1 MIGIVVVSHS
11 RPLARAA
18 VALAAEMVQGSDAP
32 AIAIAAGLDDDTLG
46 TDAQAVSAAI
56 HGVAS
61 PDGVLV
67 LLDLGSAVLSAE
79 LALELLDPPPAG
91 PVRLSA
97 APLVEG
103 LVAAVVAAAGGASLE
118 SVATEAERG
127 LAAKQ
132 ASLGASTPRAAT
144 DTDAEPAPQ
153 VDVAAHGDDEAAE
166 AHSVKLRVTN
176 SHGLHARP
184 AARVVAL
191 ARSFDARVTLTN
203 LDTGRGPADA
213 TSLSQVAVLD
223 ARSGHRLRASAT
235 GPDAAAVLA
244 ALRDLADRG
253 FGDEAAGGDATP
265 VDDAPPDE
273 APRPDGGGLD
283 IAIGPAMRPASPLD
297 LESYDAGEPGVELR
311 RSRDAVAAVTASLVE
326 LRRRTAAEVG
336 EDQAAIFDAHLALL
350 DDPAVVRQ
358 VEAAV
363 ADGASAPRAWTRILS
378 ELADSFEGLGDAYL
392 RGRAADVRAVLDACL
407 RALLGE
413 QEPALAGAGVLVVPE
428 LDPATAVSLDA
439 TAVAGVVTVRG
450 GDTGHGVLVARS
462 RGIPVLT
469 DAGAAL
475 QGVTTGTPIAFDAAT
490 RVLVIDPDEEQ
501 LAGFRSRLEDSRR
514 SRVQA
519 LERAT
524 EPATTLDGVTVPV
537 LANVASVAE
546 ARLAR
551 ASGADGAGLVRTE
564 VLFAGSR
571 TPPSAREQYDAF
583 RSIAEAL
590 DGRPV
595 TIRTWDVGGDKPL
608 PFLPLDS
615 EANPFLGQRG
625 LRVFRSRPE
634 LLVEQLVAVC
644 RLAAHAP
651 VHLMFPMVTTREEVL
666 WARERLE
673 EAAARTGGLPSSL
686 RVGIMV
692 EVPAAALLVDL
703 LGEGLHF
710 VSIGTNDL
718 TQYTTA
724 ADRSNGA
731 VAELSDAFSPAV
743 LTLVDTVSRRRPGG
757 LRVAVCGDLASSPLG
772 AALLVGLGVDEL
784 SAAPVRVPE
793 IKSLLRRSTV
803 ADLRALAR
811 QALRSDS
818 GPAVRRLLQGALGG
832 SRVPPQPSSR

>member
-11 RPLARAA
+11 RQLARAA
-18 VALAAEMVQGSDAP
+18 VALATEMVHGDGP
-32 AIAIAAGLDDDTLG
+32 AIAIAAGLDDDTFG
-46 TDAQAVSAAI
+46 TDAQAVASAI
-56 HGVAS
+56 RDVAS

-79 LALELLDPPPAG
+79 LALELLDPPPPG
-91 PVRLSA
+91 RVRLSA

-103 LVAAVVAAAGGASLE
+103 LVTAVVAAAGGASLD

-132 ASLGASTPRAAT
+132 SSLGVATPGETTSPDADQGPQPAASADR
-144 DTDAEPAPQ
+144 DDAVEVQ
-153 VDVAAHGDDEAAE
+153 
-166 AHSVKLRVTN
+166 SVKLRVTN
-176 SHGLHARP
+176 PHGLHARP

-191 ARSFDARVTLTN
+191 VRSFDARVTLTN

-213 TSLSQVAVLD
+213 LSLSEVAVLD

-235 GPDAAAVLA
+235 GPHASAVLA

-253 FGDEAAGGDATP
+253 FGDQDPSGAVPGALAESP
-265 VDDAPPDE
+265 VDEGTAVVQRSP
-273 APRPDGGGLD
+273 GSGLD
-283 IAIGPAMRPASPLD
+283 VAVGPAVRPARAPELQA
-297 LESYDAGEPGVELR
+297 YAAGEPAVELQ
-311 RSRDAVAAVTASLVE
+311 RSRAATAAVARSLAE
-326 LRRRTAAEVG
+326 LRQRTAASTG

-350 DDPAVVRQ
+350 DDPAVLRR
-358 VEAAV
+358 VETAIAEGV
-363 ADGASAPRAWTRILS
+363 SAPQAWTQVLTG
-378 ELADSFEGLGDAYL
+378 LAASFEALGDAYQ
-392 RGRAADVRAVLDACL
+392 RGRAADVRAVLDACH

-413 QEPALAGAGVLVVPE
+413 EEPAPPQAGILVVSE
-428 LDPATAVSLDA
+428 LDPATAVALDPA
-439 TAVAGVVTVRG
+439 LLAGVVTVRG
-450 GDTGHGVLVARS
+450 GDTGHGVLIARA

-469 DAGAAL
+469 DAGSRAEHVES
-475 QGVTTGTPIAFDAAT
+475 GTTIAFDAAA
-490 RVLVIDPDEEQ
+490 RELVVDPDEAE
-501 LAGFRSRLEDSRR
+501 LRRFRSRVEGLQHRR
-514 SRVQA
+514 TRA
-519 LERAT
+519 LERAQ
-524 EPATTLDGVTVPV
+524 EPATMLDGLIVPV

-551 ASGADGAGLVRTE
+551 DHGADGAGLVRTE
-564 VLFAGSR
+564 VLFAASR
-571 TPPSAREQYDAF
+571 TAPPAHEQYDAF
-583 RSIAEAL
+583 RAIAEVM

-644 RLAAHAP
+644 RLASSYP
-651 VHLMFPMVTTREEVL
+651 VHLMFPMVTTRQEVL
-666 WARERLE
+666 WARERLS
-673 EAAARTGGLPSSL
+673 EAAARAGDGLPDSL

-703 LGEGLHF
+703 LGEGLDF

-743 LTLVDTVSRRRPGG
+743 LALVDTVNRRRPVG
-757 LRVAVCGDLASSPLG
+757 LRVGVCGDLASSPLG
-772 AALLVGLGVDEL
+772 AALLIGLGVDEL

-793 IKSLLRRSTV
+793 IKAVLRRSTV
-803 ADLRALAR
+803 ADLRELAR
-811 QALRSDS
+811 RALRADS
-818 GPAVRRLLQGALGG
+818 GSAVRRLLHAALGE
-832 SRVPPQPSSR
+832 